1 MIGGGDSVRIAVP
14 FALGTSLS
22 VLFGKYIMCCAGIIS
37 LSVLSGMAVLSA
49 MLLSGKGNM
58 RRTGTV
64 ISGTAGITFLA
75 GCFAGMTQIAGS
87 VSASGPFW
95 KLHEATVKVSGV
107 IMDTIDGMSWSDP
120 QNGALVK
127 ALLTGNRDSL
137 DSKTEECFRTSGAS
151 HLLALSGMHLGIIY
165 TLVSRPLSW
174 IFRSR
179 KASAVRAAAVISA
192 SAFFTVMTGAGP
204 SIVRALLYII
214 LNETAMLS
222 GRCRN
227 GANTL
232 CMALLIQLAAAPE
245 SICSI
250 AFQLSYLAMAGIAFL
265 YPAMR
270 GWFPDDDRE
279 WRPIKK
285 IWDAAALSISCQI
298 FTAPAVWYHF
308 GTFPRYFL
316 VTNLLAIP
324 VTTALMSISVPAI
337 AMHAAGI
344 CPSFVITAADTAA
357 GILRKVLGTISEM

>member
-1 MIGGGDSVRIAVP
+1 MIGGGDSVRTAVP
-14 FALGTSLS
+14 FA
-22 VLFGKYIMCCAGIIS
+22 AGIS
-37 LSVLSGMAVLSA
+37 LSVLCGRHISEHAGAFSLIVMAGTAILSA
-49 MLLSGKGNM
+49 ILLSDSRNM
-58 RRTGTV
+58 LREGTV
-64 ISGTAGITFLA
+64 LCCTAGLAFLA
-75 GCFAGMTQIAGS
+75 GCFAGMVQTTGP
-87 VSASGPFW
+87 VPASGPGRW
-95 KLHEATVKVSGV
+95 LTGITSRTSVSV
-107 IMDTIDGMSWSDP
+107 MDTIDGMGWSDP

-127 ALLTGNRDSL
+127 ALVTGNRDSL
-137 DSKTEECFRTSGAS
+137 DSNTEEAFRTSGAS

-192 SAFFTVMTGAGP
+192 SAFFTVMTGSGP

-214 LNETAMLS
+214 LNETARLS
-222 GRCRN
+222 GRCSN

-232 CMALLIQLAAAPE
+232 CTALLIQLAAAPK

-265 YPAMR
+265 YPVMR
-270 GWFPDDDRE
+270 RWFPDENGD
-279 WRPIKK
+279 WRPVKK
-285 IWDAAALSISCQI
+285 IWDAASLSISCQI

-308 GTFPRYFL
+308 GTFPQYFL
-316 VTNLLAIP
+316 VTNLIAIP

-344 CPSFVITAADTAA
+344 CPEFMISAADTAA
-357 GILRKVLGTISEM
+357 GILRNVLEIISGM